1 MMTAEVAFRQP
12 GEPRRAERTVGGLQ
26 LCSTKSLP
34 ASQGGERADTGC
46 GSGAWL
52 SRLMDAGYSD
62 LHGIDLDDTAT
73 SLCGIDFQKVDLESA
88 DWQLGADK
96 FDLITA
102 IEVIE
107 HVGNRTSFLRNLY
120 RHLSI
125 DGLVLLTT
133 PNVHNIAS
141 RLRFVLTDTLRQFD
155 DRSDHTHYQP
165 VFLHPFQLLVARR
178 LSTAYLETY
187 PPDGSLLQSRRI
199 CKYFLES
206 VRALIPDRL
215 PGEIVLMWL
224 AKDRA
229 GDAHQEKSPV
239 VCRPS
244 NGCARDLQ
252 NSLPGHSFAAAGA

>member
-1 MMTAEVAFRQP
+1 
-12 GEPRRAERTVGGLQ
+12 
-26 LCSTKSLP
+26 
-34 ASQGGERADTGC
+34 
-46 GSGAWL
+46 
-52 SRLMDAGYSD
+52 MDAGYSD

-165 VFLHPFQLLVARR
+165 VFLHPFQLL
-178 LSTAYLETY
+178 
-187 PPDGSLLQSRRI
+187 LQREG
-199 CKYFLES
+199 FLEPPIS
-206 VRALIPDRL
+206 KPILRMVHSCN
-215 PGEIVLMWL
+215 PGEYANTFL
-224 AKDRA
+224 RA
-229 GDAHQEKSPV
+229 FVH
-239 VCRPS
+239 
-244 NGCARDLQ
+244 
-252 NSLPGHSFAAAGA
+252 